1 MKVFFLVLLIVKSP
15 TGYYY
20 LKVPFSYSLI
30 PITCE
35 EAFNEKVNIIKN
47 PNYKSGNGE
56 NCVIV
61 NYKDLYVGGHYCID
75 EHGNYYN
82 VYEEKL
88 NWEVG
93 HI

>member
-20 LKVPFSYSLI
+20 LKIPFGYSLI

-35 EAFNEKVNIIKN
+35 EAFNKNINVIKN
-47 PNYKSGNGE
+47 PNYETGNGQ
-56 NCVIV
+56 NWVILK
-61 NYKDLYVGGHYCID
+61 YKDLVVGGHFCID

-82 VYEEKL
+82 GYEEKL
-88 NWEVG
+88 NWELG
-93 HI
+93 H